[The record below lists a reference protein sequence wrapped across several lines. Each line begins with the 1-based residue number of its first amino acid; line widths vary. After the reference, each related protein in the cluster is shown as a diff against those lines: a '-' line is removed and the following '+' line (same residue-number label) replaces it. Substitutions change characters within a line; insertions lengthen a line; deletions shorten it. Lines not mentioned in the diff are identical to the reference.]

1 LFCFLTAILW
11 RGGYLGLV
19 AISPLP
25 HFFYFFLLNNC
36 FMHMERRN
44 VHIFGNCYIKE
55 DLLAKTNNQRVHSII
70 GVLSSL
76 ELYYFFFV
84 TLLCSGQVI
93 FLQPCKIYKNTRKLK
108 VWCIINK
115 EFLKYWDCDTL
126 DNTLKNILRY

>member
-1 LFCFLTAILW
+1 
-11 RGGYLGLV
+11 
-19 AISPLP
+19 
-25 HFFYFFLLNNC
+25 
-36 FMHMERRN
+36 MERRN

-108 VWCIINK
+108 V
-115 EFLKYWDCDTL
+115 
-126 DNTLKNILRY
+126 